1 MDTRHE
7 PSLPRK
13 GSPLGKKHRFCCAL
27 YFDFLV
33 MPSIFPSLV
42 HLGPMLSI
50 SESSTGFVHSTHSR
64 VERRGPGQP
73 RGQLSTGPPN
83 TGAAKVE
90 RDLLG
95 TSEERRLTEEM
106 QVSVVMMSS
115 SDLLQKHR
123 HSSCFPDREV
133 DTGRVE
139 SDPLTCR
146 ADPATA
152 IGEHDG

>member
-1 MDTRHE
+1 
-7 PSLPRK
+7 
-13 GSPLGKKHRFCCAL
+13 
-27 YFDFLV
+27 
-33 MPSIFPSLV
+33 MPSIFLSLV
-42 HLGPMLSI
+42 HLGPVLPI

-73 RGQLSTGPPN
+73 RGQLCTVPPN
-83 TGAAKVE
+83 TGAANAE
-90 RDLLG
+90 EDLLG

-106 QVSVVMMSS
+106 QVSVVIMSS
-115 SDLLQKHR
+115 SDVLQKHR

-133 DTGRVE
+133 GTGRVE
-139 SDPLTCR
+139 SDPLKCR